1 MRERTFFKGY
11 FAFPLPRRPV
21 YFLFF
26 LLRRRRRYRSRQL
39 IRRLRTFSESESESE
54 SLPSLLKRVL
64 FFFWVQK
71 HTERKDFLGEKM
83 LLFFLVIKLKIGRH
97 VGFVSKCLKMAVAL
111 VHDGVWRLCLVHAKM
126 AALSFVLFGMNL
138 VNFFP
143 QTMKR
148 SGFRV

>member
-11 FAFPLPRRPV
+11 FAFPLPRSPV

-54 SLPSLLKRVL
+54 SLPSLLKRFL
-64 FFFWVQK
+64 FFFWVPK

-83 LLFFLVIKLKIGRH
+83 LLFFLVIKLEIGRH
-97 VGFVSKCLKMAVAL
+97 VGFVSKCLKMAAAL